1 MHKDAVLLALKEHGD
16 ELVSE
21 FALASL
27 RLFGSVAR
35 DEGLAGSDVDLL
47 VSFRGEISFRRFM
60 QLKFRLEE
68 ILGMPVDLITETGL
82 KPAVRPHVERDAIR
96 VA

>member
-1 MHKDAVLLALKEHGD
+1 MHRDAVLLALKEHDD
-16 ELVSE
+16 ELVST
-21 FALASL
+21 FAVASL

-35 DEGLAGSDVDLL
+35 DEDLAGSDVDLL

-68 ILGMPVDLITETGL
+68 ILGMRVDLITETGL
-82 KPAVRPHVERDAIR
+82 KPAVRPYVERDAIR

>member
-1 MHKDAVLLALKEHGD
+1 MHRDAVLLALKEHGD

-35 DEGLAGSDVDLL
+35 DEGPAGSDVDLL

-60 QLKFRLEE
+60 QLKFRLDE

-82 KPAVRPHVERDAIR
+82 KPAVRPHVERETIR